1 MIRDYEL
8 NDGKLI
14 YDLLCELEETKIDKE
29 GFNIAYMKQFNDD
42 NYRCLLYEE
51 DNEIKGMI
59 NMRLEHQLHHGGIVA
74 EIMELFVKEKYR
86 LNGIGKKLLAEAIK
100 IARDEGCL
108 RIELSSSNWRTDS
121 HRFYQDSG
129 FIASHV
135 NLTLDL

>member
-1 MIRDYEL
+1 MATNLQGSSHRPRAV
-8 NDGKLI
+8 
-14 YDLLCELEETKIDKE
+14 
-29 GFNIAYMKQFNDD
+29 GFRLRNRKNFI
-42 NYRCLLYEE
+42 YEE
-51 DNEIKGMI
+51 DDEIKGMI

-121 HRFYQDSG
+121 HRFYEDNG
-129 FIASHV
+129 FSASHV
-135 NLTLDL
+135 NLTLDLQVRQA

>member
-1 MIRDYEL
+1 
-8 NDGKLI
+8 
-14 YDLLCELEETKIDKE
+14 
-29 GFNIAYMKQFNDD
+29 
-42 NYRCLLYEE
+42 
-51 DNEIKGMI
+51 
-59 NMRLEHQLHHGGIVA
+59 MRLEHQLHHGGIVA

-108 RIELSSSNWRTDS
+108 GIELSSSNWRTDS